1 MISKLKWRFVLIN
14 MSFVTIIL
22 LIVFT
27 VVCTTAY
34 HKACADTVATLHR
47 MQDQISRPEPPDAM
61 KAEIPQ
67 PRGGMRRRPDIPP
80 IEPQQR
86 TPAFVVIIGNDGKPT
101 LDRNENI
108 TVDDELLSSATEY
121 VQTTDRDEGVIR
133 DLNLRYLRQFT
144 QRGELIVFADR
155 TNETQTLKNV
165 LITSIGGGA
174 CGFMAFFAASI
185 FLSGIALKPVKTA
198 WETQRRF
205 VADASH
211 ELKTPLTVILANMN
225 ILKANSAET
234 VFSQMKWIE
243 NTGEEATRMKT
254 LVDDMLFLA
263 KGDVQKNNS
272 QKLPLSL
279 SELVMGTVLQFESI
293 AFEKGIVIE
302 DNIVPDMTIIG
313 NEAQLKQLFGV
324 LLDNA
329 CKYADENSKVTISAE
344 RENTVAVIRVNN
356 KGAIISEEDIAHI
369 FERFYRAEKSRVRK
383 AGGYGL
389 GLSIA
394 ESIVHSHGGKI
405 SVKSDSRYGTTF
417 AVRLPL
423 SK

>member
-1 MISKLKWRFVLIN
+1 MISKLKWQFVLIN
-14 MSFVTIIL
+14 MSFVTMIL

-47 MQDQISRPEPPDAM
+47 MQEQLNRPEPPEAM
-61 KAEIPQ
+61 MAEIPQ
-67 PRGGMRRRPDIPP
+67 PKGGLHRRPDIQP

-86 TPAFVVIIGNDGKPT
+86 TPAFVVIIGNDGVPAI
-101 LDRNENI
+101 DRSENI

-121 VQTTDRDEGVIR
+121 VKSADRDEGVIR
-133 DLNLRYLRQFT
+133 DLNLRYLRKFT
-144 QRGELIVFADR
+144 PRGEQIVFADR

-165 LITSIGGGA
+165 LITSIGGGV
-174 CGFMAFFAASI
+174 GGLLAFFAASI
-185 FLSGIALKPVKTA
+185 LLSGIALKPVKTA

-225 ILKANSAET
+225 ILKANSDEA
-234 VFSQMKWIE
+234 VSSQMKWIE
-243 NTGEEATRMKT
+243 NTREEATRMKS

-263 KGDVQKNNS
+263 KGDAQKNNS
-272 QKLPLSL
+272 QRLSVNL
-279 SELVMGTVLQFESI
+279 SELAMGCVLQFEPV
-293 AFEKGIVIE
+293 AFEKAIVIE
-302 DNIVPDMTIIG
+302 DNISPEMTIIG
-313 NEAQLKQLFGV
+313 DSAQIKQLFGI

-329 CKYADENSKVTISAE
+329 CKYADENSKVTILAE
-344 RENTVAVIRVNN
+344 QENTWAVIRVNN
-356 KGAIISEEDIAHI
+356 KGALIPEEDIGHI

-383 AGGYGL
+383 TGGYGL
-389 GLSIA
+389 GLAIA

-405 SVKSDSRYGTTF
+405 TVKSDSKHGTTF
-417 AVRLPL
+417 TVRLPL